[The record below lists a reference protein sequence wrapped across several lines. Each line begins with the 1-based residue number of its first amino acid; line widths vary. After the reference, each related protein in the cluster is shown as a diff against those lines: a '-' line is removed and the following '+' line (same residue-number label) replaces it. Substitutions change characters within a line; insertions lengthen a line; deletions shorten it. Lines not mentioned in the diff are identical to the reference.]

1 MIKRTKQLAAILVF
15 IWFSPDVSH
24 AQSAEKVESVSI
36 TVSDLNKSIHFFNN
50 VLSFKTISI
59 DTLQVPGLNELVG
72 LDDKDLKI
80 IKGKMKLGDEYIE
93 LMEYIQSTEGRAI
106 PLDSKSNDL
115 WFQHI
120 AIVNN
125 DMDKAYAVLKKHK
138 VVHVSTMPQE
148 LPDYIPA
155 AAGIKAF
162 YFQDPDGHNLEVI
175 YFPKEKGNPKWQNV
189 KSDSP
194 FIGIDHTAIGISDTE
209 KSTNFYSNL
218 IGLKVA
224 GSSTNYGPEQEHL
237 NQVFG
242 AHLLITGLV
251 AQKGFG
257 VEFLQYIAPPGGR
270 LYPRDSEVTDL
281 WHWHTTIRVENVQ
294 AIYDRLVN
302 ENANFISRKI
312 VGLNGINQFM
322 VRDADGH
329 ALLITN

>member
-1 MIKRTKQLAAILVF
+1 MTNKIKHIVAIVVF
-15 IWFSPDVSH
+15 IWFSPSILQ
-24 AQSAEKVESVSI
+24 AQSAKKVESVSI
-36 TVSDLNKSIHFFNN
+36 TVSDLDASMQFFND
-50 VLSFKTISI
+50 VLSFKTISTE
-59 DTLQVPGLNELVG
+59 TLENEGLNDLFG
-72 LDDKDLKI
+72 LDYERLKVR
-80 IKGKMKLGDEYIE
+80 KGKMQLGEEFIE
-93 LMEYIQSTEGRAI
+93 LIEYVQPTKGRSI
-106 PLDSKSNDL
+106 LLDSKSNDL

-120 AIVNN
+120 AIVTN
-125 DMDKAYAVLKKHK
+125 DMDKAYEILKKYK

-175 YFPKEKGNPKWQNV
+175 YFPKDKGNPKWQTI

-194 FIGIDHTAIGISDTE
+194 FIGIDHTAIGISDTDM
-209 KSTNFYSNL
+209 SSVFYSDV

-224 GSSTNYGPEQEHL
+224 GNSTNYGSEQEHL

-270 LYPRDSEVTDL
+270 QYPKDSNVTDL
-281 WHWHTTIRVENVQ
+281 WHWHTTIKVKNVQ
-294 AIYDRLVN
+294 TTYNKLLN
-302 ENANFISRKI
+302 ENANFISNKI
-312 VGLNGINQFM
+312 VTINGVKQFM
-322 VRDADGH
+322 VRDVDGH